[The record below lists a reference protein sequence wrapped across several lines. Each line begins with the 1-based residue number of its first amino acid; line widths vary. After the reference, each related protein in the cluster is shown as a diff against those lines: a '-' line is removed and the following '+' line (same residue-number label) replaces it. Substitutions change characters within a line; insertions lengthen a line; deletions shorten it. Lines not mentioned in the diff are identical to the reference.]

1 MLNRVP
7 DIGNFASFKYDSLE
21 IMDLAYLTA
30 MTGHEFA
37 LLRGKDVDILFH
49 GETRHC
55 QFVEALADMLM
66 AHKLT
71 IVGHSHPGE
80 DDSIPSSGDREAL
93 KKIGQKRSIVIS
105 GRTGIMR
112 EFGPDE
118 FEILDE

>member
-1 MLNRVP
+1 MEGEEAMIQLDSSKSTQTSLQAIREGNADLNAHRQSMLNRVP

-71 IVGHSHPGE
+71 IVGHSHP
-80 DDSIPSSGDREAL
+80 
-93 KKIGQKRSIVIS
+93 
-105 GRTGIMR
+105 
-112 EFGPDE
+112 
-118 FEILDE
+118 